1 LKILVTGGAGYIGS
15 VATNE
20 LLKLGAEVVVVDDFR
35 YETSSL
41 NHLMHLRNLKIVK
54 ADVRDFDNY
63 KSEFLTSDI
72 VIPLAALVGAPLVGL
87 KPFESTSVNVDAVKT
102 LINNASPNQ
111 FIIMPTTNS
120 AYGKGDA
127 SGYCDEKS
135 ELRPIS
141 KYAVD
146 KVELEKMLMDKG
158 NSVSLRLAT
167 VFGSS
172 PRMRT
177 DLLVNDF
184 VLRAHRDGVIT
195 LFEAHFRRNYIHI
208 QDVASALKFCVENPD
223 ETKNETFNVGLS
235 EANKSKMELCLDIKK
250 HFPNLQ
256 IQEVPFAKDPDQRD
270 YLVSNAKIEA
280 LGFTTKY
287 SLDQGIQELAKL
299 YSALP
304 KYHLGNL

>member
-1 LKILVTGGAGYIGS
+1 MKILITGGAGYIGS
-15 VATNE
+15 VATRE
-20 LLKLGAEVVVVDDFR
+20 ILDLGAEVVVVDDFR
-35 YETSSL
+35 YESGSL
-41 NHLMHLRNLKIVK
+41 NHLMHFKNLKIVK
-54 ADVRDFDNY
+54 ADVRDFEIY
-63 KSEFLTSDI
+63 KREFLSSDI

-87 KPFESTSVNVDAVKT
+87 KPFESTTVNVDAVKT
-102 LINNASPNQ
+102 LINHANSKQ
-111 FIIMPTTNS
+111 YIIMPTTNS
-120 AYGKGDA
+120 AYGRGDA

-135 ELRPIS
+135 DLRPIS

-146 KVELEKMLMDKG
+146 KVELEKALMDRG

-184 VLRAHRDGVIT
+184 VFRAHRDGVIT

-208 QDVASALKFCVENPD
+208 QDVAAALKFCIENPNK
-223 ETKNETFNVGLS
+223 TRNEVFNVGLS
-235 EANKSKMELCLDIKK
+235 EANKSKMELCLEIKK

-270 YLVSNAKIEA
+270 YLVSNAKIEGI
-280 LGFTTKY
+280 GFQTKY
-287 SLDQGIQELAKL
+287 SLDEGIQELAKL
-299 YSALP
+299 YTALP
-304 KYHLGNL
+304 KYQLGNL